1 MKKNCNLLSP
11 FNYLISSR
19 VRTFVFSFPRVV
31 EHHDLH
37 LFSWDLASLQA
48 SSHLLPETNL
58 KKKVFK
64 ITIPKVFM
72 IITTLGFLGLPCAP
86 VGLQNSQLLTSCK
99 TVLFLKL
106 LEAMHGQHPL
116 FSFKKVQLLFYF
128 FIFTKLIHPIDTIN
142 HSYI

>member
-1 MKKNCNLLSP
+1 M
-11 FNYLISSR
+11 
-19 VRTFVFSFPRVV
+19 SFPFHGLLNTTTSTSFHGIWHLCKRV
-31 EHHDLH
+31 HIY
-37 LFSWDLASLQA
+37 SLK
-48 SSHLLPETNL
+48 PIK

-116 FSFKKVQLLFYF
+116 FSFKKVQLLFYL